1 MQPLQ
6 QWQINNTR
14 TSACLLPSP
23 TSRFEW
29 FPLANYAFTHLKTT
43 VIVELDASNL
53 SFGAMLYQQS
63 ETDSH
68 NCHCARTF
76 YPPSLVIL
84 MEQGIIGQFF
94 FLATVRIGQNT
105 VLLKMNKKLSFKLR
119 SENAAHNDREAENR
133 IQEL

>member
-1 MQPLQ
+1 MPFTGFRLNFKTVAPLLHVYILMQPLQ
-6 QWQINNTR
+6 EWQINNTR

-76 YPPSLVIL
+76 YPPSLVIM

-94 FLATVRIGQNT
+94 FW
-105 VLLKMNKKLSFKLR
+105 LLL
-119 SENAAHNDREAENR
+119 E
-133 IQEL
+133 